1 MQEAAEKAQDAA
13 EKLSS
18 LAQDSA
24 LSRPSSRQQSLA
36 DRTSELED
44 KLDRL
49 EKKLAADQSL
59 SPEEDEKLRKKVG
72 EARQALRSA
81 RSAMRG
87 AAEQMSGGE
96 SAELA
101 QQAAKDA
108 LERAKDAL
116 EGSDQDA
123 LERLRRQQQK
133 TPELAPEQDELERLT
148 RKRAEESQE
157 EDPEASEGLEGAAQ
171 SMDEASDSLER
182 GDSSQAREKQD
193 EALEQLEQEMDSL
206 QQEERELVDLKVEQE
221 LIDLIGTIT
230 DMAEEVDS
238 ILSETRT
245 IAEAIGDGR
254 PGRAQRVRMKRLSS
268 RVADVEDSG
277 NKILAALEAEG
288 VRVFTYIVRDLLS
301 DLAEAREGLS
311 PRSDAGFETQLLLAE
326 ALDALRKLRDALEE
340 ELRRRNQ
347 QQQQPQQ
354 PLQQQPQQQQLV
366 PPAAELLALKRMQE
380 EVLRRTRRL
389 DGMRADGG
397 GLDPLEER
405 VLERLVHRQGSIIEL
420 TEQIAE
426 DLRRQLQPPMVQ
438 EEAPETDSEAKGEPG
453 GSKGDD

>member
-1 MQEAAEKAQDAA
+1 
-13 EKLSS
+13 
-18 LAQDSA
+18 
-24 LSRPSSRQQSLA
+24 
-36 DRTSELED
+36 
-44 KLDRL
+44 
-49 EKKLAADQSL
+49 
-59 SPEEDEKLRKKVG
+59 
-72 EARQALRSA
+72 
-81 RSAMRG
+81 MRG

-96 SAELA
+96 SAESA

-123 LERLRRQQQK
+123 LERLQRQQQE

-171 SMDEASDSLER
+171 AMDEASDSLER

-193 EALEQLEQEMDSL
+193 EALEQLQQEMDSL

-238 ILSETRT
+238 ILSETRA
-245 IAEAIGDGR
+245 IAEAIGDRR

-347 QQQQPQQ
+347 QQQQPPQQQ
-354 PLQQQPQQQQLV
+354 PPQQQPQQQQLV

-397 GLDPLEER
+397 ELDPLEER

-438 EEAPETDSEAKGEPG
+438 EEAPETDSEGKEEPG